1 MVPTRLA
8 TKETFMLIS
17 SSESINMA
25 LSKTS
30 KVYVFGLMKTQ
41 GRQELI
47 KFQQTPFPESVHYVA
62 CGPQHFLA
70 IDDQGSAY
78 SWGSTTN
85 GRLGHSL
92 TGLSMINQSARQR
105 SLDIVLS
112 APVLIDS
119 VQTLL
124 GKDTRKVKRTK
135 ATQATLR
142 FPVQLDLKEQAIT
155 EENIMA

>member
-1 MVPTRLA
+1 MTGGSKHSLFLDTEGHLWYSGSPLSVGIEAEPEAKQMVPTRLA

-105 SLDIVLS
+105 SLDIVL
-112 APVLIDS
+112 
-119 VQTLL
+119 
-124 GKDTRKVKRTK
+124 
-135 ATQATLR
+135 
-142 FPVQLDLKEQAIT
+142 
-155 EENIMA
+155 